1 MGRGGVLGGYIWGG
15 SGKNFT
21 WSSGP
26 QLDLLIPHKGVGL
39 NPSLKSATERVVEL
53 LLL

>member
-1 MGRGGVLGGYIWGG
+1 MLSLDVVWGG

-26 QLDLLIPHKGVGL
+26 QPDVLILHKGVGL
-39 NPSLKSATERVVEL
+39 NPSLKSVTERAVEL